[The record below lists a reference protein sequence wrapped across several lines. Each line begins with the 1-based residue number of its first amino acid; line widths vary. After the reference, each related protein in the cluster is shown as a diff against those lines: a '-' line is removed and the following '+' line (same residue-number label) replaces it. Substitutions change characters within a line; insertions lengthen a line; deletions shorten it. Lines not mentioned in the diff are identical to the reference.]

1 MELPM
6 DINDLRVFFTLA
18 SLACFGGIARGAY
31 SRSSRARFEED
42 AMLPFN
48 DEAVPSQA
56 DREQT

>member
-1 MELPM
+1 M

-18 SLACFGGIARGAY
+18 SLACFVGIARWAY
-31 SRSSRARFEED
+31 SRSNRARFEED